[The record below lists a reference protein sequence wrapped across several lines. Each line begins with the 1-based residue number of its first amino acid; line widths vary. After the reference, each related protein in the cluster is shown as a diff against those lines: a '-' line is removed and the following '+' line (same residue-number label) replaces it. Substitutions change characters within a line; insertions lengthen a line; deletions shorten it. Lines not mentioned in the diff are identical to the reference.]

1 MLASTSRLEGA
12 MQFVFR
18 AGAGALG
25 GVAAGLLLLGASSAP
40 AAEPAVHR
48 HLISHNSN
56 NPSAGLVVVSGE
68 GTLKRIE
75 SASALDPVEW
85 AAGFQRLEPAP
96 TVRLPDVG
104 AYAGVTPGDPL
115 TCLTQAIYFEARS
128 QSEAGQEAVAQVV
141 MNRTHLPQYPD
152 SVCGVVYQGAE
163 RTTGCQF
170 TFVCDGSLKAPT
182 DADAWARA
190 GEIAR
195 KALAG
200 FVYAP
205 MAAATHYHA
214 AWMTPYWAGS
224 LTRIRQLGGQ
234 VFYH

>member
-1 MLASTSRLEGA
+1 
-12 MQFVFR
+12 MQLVFR

-25 GVAAGLLLLGASSAP
+25 GVAAGLLLLSASSAP

-48 HLISHNSN
+48 HAASHHSDNASG
-56 NPSAGLVVVSGE
+56 GLVVVSGE
-68 GTLKRIE
+68 GTLKRIV
-75 SASALDPVEW
+75 SASALDPLEW

-96 TVRLPDVG
+96 VVNLPAPA
-104 AYAGVTPGDPL
+104 AYAAGVPGDAL

-128 QSEAGQEAVAQVV
+128 EGEAGQEAVAQVV
-141 MNRTHLPQYPD
+141 MNRTHMSQYP
-152 SVCGVVYQGAE
+152 STVCGVVYQGAE
-163 RTTGCQF
+163 RSTGCQF
-170 TFVCDGSLKAPT
+170 TFVCDGSLRPPA

-214 AWMTPYWAGS
+214 AWMRPYWAAS
-224 LTRIRQLGGQ
+224 VARIGQIGGQ
-234 VFYH
+234 IFYH